1 MAERERW
8 DEVYAREPHLYTTEP
23 NALLVE
29 TVRDL
34 APGKALDLGMGQ
46 GRNALWLAA
55 RGWDVTG
62 VDISGEGI
70 RLAAAAGGNLRTVH
84 SAIEDFD
91 LGRAEW
97 DLIAGLY
104 VHGVLLR
111 ESRRII
117 AALKPGGLL
126 VVEGFH
132 RDVMK
137 EGVDGLTGG
146 LLGFTTNALLRQY
159 LSLRVLLYQET
170 RAPADWRRINA
181 PLVRF
186 VGQVPACPTPS

>member
-1 MAERERW
+1 MAERDRW

-29 TVRDL
+29 TARDL
-34 APGKALDLGMGQ
+34 PPGKALDLGMGQ
-46 GRNALWLAA
+46 GRNGLWLAS

-62 VDISGEGI
+62 VDISGEGV
-70 RLAAAAGGNLRTVH
+70 RLASSAAGTLRAVH
-84 SAIEDFD
+84 SSIEDFD
-91 LGRAEW
+91 LGRDAW
-97 DLIAGLY
+97 DLVAGLY

-111 ESRRII
+111 QSERIA

-126 VVEGFH
+126 VAEGFH

-137 EGVDGLTGG
+137 EGIDGLTGG
-146 LLGFTTNALLRQY
+146 LLGFTSNALLRHY

-170 RAPADWRRINA
+170 RGLADWRRIDA
-181 PLVRF
+181 PLVRL
-186 VGQVPACPTPS
+186 VARKPL

>member
-1 MAERERW
+1 MADRDRW
-8 DEVYAREPHLYTTEP
+8 DEVYAQEPHLYTTAP

-34 APGKALDLGMGQ
+34 PPGKALDLGMGQ
-46 GRNALWLAA
+46 GRNSLWLAE

-62 VDISGEGI
+62 VDISGEGV
-70 RLAAAAGGNLRTVH
+70 RLATAGGAALHTVH
-84 SAIEDFD
+84 SSIEDFD
-91 LGRAEW
+91 LGRAQW
-97 DLIAGLY
+97 DLIAGIY

-111 ESRRII
+111 QSERIT
-117 AALKPGGLL
+117 AALKPGGFL

-132 RDVMK
+132 RDVMR
-137 EGVDGLTGG
+137 EGVEGLTGG
-146 LLGFTTNALLRQY
+146 LLGFTSNALLRHY

-170 RAPADWRRINA
+170 RGLADWRRIDA

-186 VGQVPACPTPS
+186 VARKPV